1 MKGTILRNFIT
12 PACALLLL
20 SCGGGGDSGGGGA
33 TLCDAP
39 RIFESS
45 RSLAFTPRTSH
56 CVALTNAPTDTLYG
70 DQWHLKNT
78 GQAGADGIAGTVGE
92 DVNVE
97 PVWVASCGGA
107 GVRIAVV
114 DDGLEIAHEDL
125 RDNVVPD
132 ASYDYTTGDTDP
144 TGGAHGTAVAGVAAA
159 RDNSVGVRGAA
170 PRAGLVGYNLLAAQ
184 NAANE
189 ANAMVRDAAANS
201 ISSNSWGAPDGYGTL
216 DAPAATWPSAIDTGL
231 STGRGGRGLI
241 YTWAAGNGAP
251 TDNSN
256 YDGQANYYG
265 IMAIAALNDKGQK
278 ASYSE
283 PGANLW
289 VSAHAGESCNTHT
302 ITTTDRSSNEG
313 YNTTSTTNDY
323 SNKNYTKC
331 FSGTSSAT
339 PLASGV
345 IALVLEA
352 NPNLGWRDV
361 RQVIAKSA
369 RRNDATD
376 GDWQTNAAG
385 IAVNHKYG
393 FGTLDANAAVNL
405 ATTWANMG
413 ALVSQSYCANPGIA
427 IPDGTSNNAAA
438 PAFGAEVSDTIT
450 VSGSGIGKI
459 EFVEVVLT
467 SNHTYSGDLEVV
479 LSKAGSV
486 DSHLAE
492 AHVCRDPQNGNA
504 IIACGAGYAS
514 GWRFGDARHLD
525 EAADGTWTL
534 KVRDGF
540 AQDIG
545 NLQSW
550 SLRFYGRA
558 N

>member
-1 MKGTILRNFIT
+1 MKRTIVRSVIT

-20 SCGGGGDSGGGGA
+20 SCGGGDGGGNGGTGGNGGGTTA
-33 TLCDAP
+33 CGDAP
-39 RIFESS
+39 S
-45 RSLAFTPRTSH
+45 
-56 CVALTNAPTDTLYG
+56 TNSDPLYG
-70 DQWHLKNT
+70 NQWHLKNT
-78 GQAGADGIAGTVGE
+78 GQCSGTAGE
-92 DVNVE
+92 DANVE
-97 PVWVASCGGA
+97 PAWAA
-107 GVRIAVV
+107 GRLGTNVRIAVV
-114 DDGLEIAHEDL
+114 DDGLEINHEDL
-125 RDNVVPD
+125 RDNVVPG
-132 ASYDYTTGDTDP
+132 ASYDYTTGDSDP
-144 TGGAHGTAVAGVAAA
+144 TGEAHGTAVAGVAAA

-170 PRAGLVGYNLLAAQ
+170 PRAGLVGYNLLANQTAS
-184 NAANE
+184 NE
-189 ANAMVRDAAANS
+189 ADAMTRDAAANS
-201 ISSNSWGAPDGYGTL
+201 ISSNSWGAPDGQGTL
-216 DAPAATWPSAIDTGL
+216 DAPASTWVSAIDSGL
-231 STGRGGRGLI
+231 SAGRGGRGLI

-265 IMAIAALNDKGQK
+265 VMAIAALNDKGQK

-289 VSAHAGESCNTHT
+289 ISTHAGEFCTSHT
-302 ITTTDRSSNEG
+302 ITTTDRTGNIG
-313 YNTTSTTNDY
+313 INTASTTNDY

-331 FSGTSSAT
+331 FNGTSSAT

-369 RRNDATD
+369 RQNHAAD

-385 IAVNHKYG
+385 IRVNHKYG
-393 FGTLDANAAVNL
+393 FGAADANAAVNL
-405 ATTWANMG
+405 AANWTQNIG
-413 ALVSQSYCANPGIA
+413 AMLTRDYTSGAINLA
-427 IPDGTSNNAAA
+427 IPDGTGTSS
-438 PAFGAEVSDTIT
+438 PAFGAEVPSTI
-450 VSGSGIGKI
+450 VVASSGIGKI

-479 LSKAGSV
+479 LSKTGSV
-486 DSHLAE
+486 DSRLAE
-492 AHVCRDPQNGNA
+492 AHVCRNPSTGQSMN
-504 IIACGAGYAS
+504 CGAGYAS

-540 AQDIG
+540 AQDEG
-545 NLQSW
+545 LLQSW